1 MYNEILEYEYEIF
14 LEDMKRGETFCQYVD
29 ESVYE
34 DDYSHNVIEEA
45 QDKFIEKTTKWLKEN
60 KPNQYIISDGW
71 CVFIMT
77 IEEANKRNL
86 LNIEESIIK

>member
-1 MYNEILEYEYEIF
+1 MHNEILEYEYEIF
-14 LEDMKRGETFCQYVD
+14 LEDMKHGETFCQYVD